1 MGDPN
6 AKLIIFLVC
15 AVLVIGAAL
24 LVAYLLSKSP
34 PTTFHRLTRPREV
47 SAVTSLG
54 AVTGLRVSVLDRDV
68 AVFYGVPFADAPL
81 GADRFSPPSPGT
93 PWSGYRDASERVRD
107 RCVQPALSSLV
118 DNDPQGFVGAENCLH
133 VNVFA
138 PDGATNRSVLVILHG
153 GEFQRGSND
162 DALYDGRYM
171 AAAEDVVVFVPN
183 YRLNVFGFLTT
194 PFFSVPGNQGL
205 RDQHA
210 ALEWVSKNAAAFGG
224 NNASVTLVGVDSGA
238 LSAGLHLLMPATRRL
253 FHRVVMQGG
262 SPFEATERVPFA
274 GPPEI
279 GEYAAA
285 VCAHGWRTASTND
298 SVEDDDA
305 ARSLIE
311 CLRAASP
318 FTLLHD
324 LEAFDGVNG
333 KQFGPVYEPWGKG
346 SVLVAGVPTATE
358 EGTEKADP
366 SRELLP
372 ALNGTQLLIGH
383 TANEGEFYLAQF
395 FKDWSL
401 AQVGHWPRG
410 FVRIFLERL
419 VLHFFARPR
428 LGPVWRLYFSG
439 NGYSSADRYVQAA
452 EFLAD
457 VKVACPSG
465 VMADLVARRGGT
477 VYRYVLE
484 ATASDVLPHGEA
496 NDTVRVE
503 SEQQNA
509 TSEFY
514 RNPTH
519 YFDALVTLGGAF
531 GAGRRMPEK
540 VLAQSRRLMRRWATF
555 AKTGTPTSLDD
566 EPWPRYDTYS
576 KSLLRFTMDDV
587 STVRVEEDGHCDF
600 MMAHSRWR
608 ELAVAA

>member
-1 MGDPN
+1 MADPSV
-6 AKLIIFLVC
+6 KIIIFLVC

-24 LVAYLLSKSP
+24 LVAYWLSASP
-34 PTTFHRLTRPREV
+34 PAMFHRLTRPREV
-47 SAVTSLG
+47 TAVTSLG
-54 AVTGLRVSVLDRDV
+54 AVTGLRVSVLGRDV
-68 AVFYGVPFADAPL
+68 AVFYGIPFADAPV

-107 RCVQPALSSLV
+107 RCVQPALPSLV
-118 DNDPQGFVGAENCLH
+118 DNNPQGFVGAENCLH

-138 PDGATNRSVLVILHG
+138 PEGATNRSVLVILHG

-162 DALYDGRYM
+162 DALYDARYM
-171 AAAEDVVVFVPN
+171 AATEDVVVFVPN

-238 LSAGLHLLMPATRRL
+238 VSAGLHLLMPASQRL

-279 GEYAAA
+279 RENN
-285 VCAHGWRTASTND
+285 SMD
-298 SVEDDDA
+298 DEDIA
-305 ARSLIE
+305 GSLIE

-318 FTLLHD
+318 FALLHD
-324 LEAFDGVNG
+324 LEAFDGING
-333 KQFGPVYEPWGKG
+333 KQLGPMYEPWGKG
-346 SVLVAGVPTATE
+346 SLLVAGMPTATE
-358 EGTEKADP
+358 EGTQKADP

-383 TANEGEFYLAQF
+383 TTNEGEFYLAQF

-401 AQVGHWPRG
+401 AQVGRWPRG

-419 VLHFFARPR
+419 VLQFFARPR

-465 VMADLVARRGGT
+465 VMADLVTRRGGT

-484 ATASDVLPHGEA
+484 ATANDVLPHGEA
-496 NDTVRVE
+496 NGTARVE
-503 SEQQNA
+503 DEQQN
-509 TSEFY
+509 TTTTGFY
-514 RNPTH
+514 RHPTH
-519 YFDALVTLGGAF
+519 YFDAFVTLGGAL
-531 GAGRRMPEK
+531 AGDRKMPEK
-540 VLAQSRRLMRRWATF
+540 VLAQSRRLMRR
-555 AKTGTPTSLDD
+555 TPTSRDD
-566 EPWPRYDTYS
+566 EPWPKYDTQS

-587 STVRVEEDGHCDF
+587 STARIEEDGHCNF

-608 ELAVAA
+608 ELAMAA